1 MLKRLKSYTFIH
13 IFFVSFYIS
22 GGDIDSLIDFFSFT
36 VWIFYGMSML
46 AVIVLRKTGP
56 NLARPYKVPIV
67 VPFLVLIG
75 SVYLVVAPTIDN
87 PKLEYIY
94 SIIFMVGGALI
105 YVPFVIYKLK
115 MPGMA
120 KLTQKLQ
127 LVMKVIP
134 PSGMPDC

>member
-1 MLKRLKSYTFIH
+1 MIL
-13 IFFVSFYIS
+13 

-46 AVIVLRKTGP
+46 AVVVLRKTSP
-56 NLARPYKVPIV
+56 NLARPYQVPLFI
-67 VPFLVLIG
+67 PILILIA
-75 SVYLVVAPTIDN
+75 SVYLVVAPIIDN
-87 PKLEYIY
+87 PKIEYIY

-105 YVPFVIYKLK
+105 YVPTVMYKLK
-115 MPGMA
+115 MPMMA
-120 KLTQKLQ
+120 KMTQCLQ